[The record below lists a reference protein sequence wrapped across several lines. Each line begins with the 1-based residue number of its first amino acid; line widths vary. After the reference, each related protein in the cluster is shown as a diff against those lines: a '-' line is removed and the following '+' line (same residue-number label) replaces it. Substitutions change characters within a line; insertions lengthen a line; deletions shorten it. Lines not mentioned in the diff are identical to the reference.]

1 MECTFHNQNEN
12 FGQRHYGSNY
22 WNHVT
27 LHLLIILKFQLYKY
41 IILHYSL
48 RTQLHH
54 EWIHNLIFRPR
65 KSQSSIIQ
73 VSCFKSVVW
82 RVLSYVGELC
92 TDLFFLMLIDAFN
105 FSWKIKRFQW
115 KQAFHSCCL
124 FPL

>member
-1 MECTFHNQNEN
+1 MNIFHKQEEWNILSITKMKILVK
-12 FGQRHYGSNY
+12 GTMGSNY

-65 KSQSSIIQ
+65 KSQSSIMQ

-92 TDLFFLMLIDAFN
+92 TDLFFYFDAD
-105 FSWKIKRFQW
+105 
-115 KQAFHSCCL
+115 
-124 FPL
+124 